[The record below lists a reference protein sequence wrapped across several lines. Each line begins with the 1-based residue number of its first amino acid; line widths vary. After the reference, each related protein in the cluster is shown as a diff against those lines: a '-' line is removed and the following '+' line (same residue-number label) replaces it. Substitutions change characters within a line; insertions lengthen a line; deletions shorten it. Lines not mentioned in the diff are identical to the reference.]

1 MEKPYRIKPGKVFS
15 NKNLSKW
22 SIMIMTYVMVF
33 TIIIL
38 TSAPQI
44 YSFNIGDIADLDID
58 APSNMVDKVATGIK
72 RDEAES
78 LVQPIYKLDLTIQ
91 IELEGKI
98 DAFFNKIDELQK
110 DEDMLLEQK
119 VKNLSYYSNIIL
131 DNDSY
136 QELLQSNRK
145 DLIQLQENIKYL
157 INQILNQRIN
167 EEQLEDKKEDIIN
180 FFEKL
185 PNKNRLNQ
193 IGAKITLLVI
203 KPNIFYD
210 EEETDQKR
218 IEARENIEEVL
229 IKKGTRIVSRGQ
241 EISPQQIELLKSY
254 GLIKDHESRDW
265 KIYISYAV
273 MILFPMIVLYFYLRT
288 FCPKTW
294 MNNSMILLLS
304 INILIILSVA
314 VGTRMISVYMIPIPA
329 CALIISILIDPKAA
343 IMANI
348 FMSILAGFIT
358 EFNIAILVA
367 LIFSGIAGS
376 ILVSKTHHRSVVIYA
391 GLTISLIN
399 MLSII
404 SFGLINNLDSKILI
418 YDVSYGVIGG
428 IFTSVLTI
436 GFLPFFET
444 IFDIITPIKLLE
456 LSNPNHAL
464 LKRLLLEAPGTY
476 YHSILVGNLSET
488 AAEDIGANALLCRVG
503 SYYHDIGKLKRPYF
517 FKENQFTKENP
528 HDKISPNLSALII
541 TSHVQDGLEIA
552 KKYKLPSKIK
562 DIIAQHHGDT
572 LVAYF
577 YHKAVSTQGEN
588 LVSEDKFR
596 YSFPKPQNKEAA
608 IVMLGDSVE
617 AYVRSMTEP
626 TKEELERGVR
636 KIIQEKINDGQLSQC
651 DLSLKDIETII
662 GSFLKVLT
670 GIFHDRIEYPENMKD
685 ISNGINI
692 TKETRKKEVTN

>member
-1 MEKPYRIKPGKVFS
+1 MEKPYKVKPNKVFS
-15 NKNLSKW
+15 NKNFSKW
-22 SIMIMTYVMVF
+22 AIMIITYVIVF
-33 TIIIL
+33 TIVIL
-38 TSAPQI
+38 TSAPQV

-58 APSNMVDKVATGIK
+58 APSNMVDRVATDIK
-72 RDEAES
+72 RDEAENS
-78 LVQPIYKLDLTIQ
+78 VQPIYKLDLTIQ
-91 IELEGKI
+91 IELEGVI
-98 DAFFNKIDELQK
+98 DTFFNQIDELHK

-119 VKNLSYYSNIIL
+119 VKDLNYHSNIIL
-131 DNDSY
+131 DSDSY
-136 QELLQSNRK
+136 EELLISNRK
-145 DLIQLQENIKYL
+145 DLLQLQENIKYL
-157 INQILNQRIN
+157 INQVLNQRIN
-167 EEQLEDKKEDIIN
+167 EEQLADKREDITD

-185 PNKNRLNQ
+185 PNKNKLNQ
-193 IGAKITLLVI
+193 VGAKVATSII

-210 EEETDQKR
+210 EEETNQKK

-229 IKKGTRIVSRGQ
+229 IKKGTRIVSKGQ
-241 EISPQQIELLKSY
+241 EIGPQQIELLKSY

-273 MILFPMIVLYFYLRT
+273 MILFSMIVLYLYLRT

-294 MNNSMILLLS
+294 MSSSMMLLLS
-304 INILIILSVA
+304 INIIIILAVA

-343 IMANI
+343 IMVNI
-348 FMSILAGFIT
+348 FMSVLAGYIT
-358 EFNIAILVA
+358 EFNTAILIA
-367 LIFSGIAGS
+367 LIFAGIAGS

-391 GLTISLIN
+391 GLAISLIN

-456 LSNPNHAL
+456 LSNPNHSL

-517 FKENQFTKENP
+517 FKENQLTKENP

-541 TSHVQDGLEIA
+541 TSHVQDGLDIG
-552 KKYKLPSKIK
+552 KKYKLPSKII

-577 YHKAVSTQGEN
+577 YHKAVSSQGEN

-596 YSFPKPQNKEAA
+596 YSFPKPQSKEAA
-608 IVMLGDSVE
+608 IVMLADSVE

-651 DLSLKDIETII
+651 DLSLKDIENII
-662 GSFLKVLT
+662 SSFLKVLT

-685 ISNGINI
+685 MSNGISI
-692 TKETRKKEVTN
+692 TKGKEVVS